1 MCLIKK
7 KRFPE
12 ISEEQ
17 IPVYKIVEKY
27 LSRYLTPVREVDVK
41 LNSILKAKNT
51 SRWEMYCSSVIKGCG
66 VHAYIN
72 LEKAQEVL
80 EMYYSK
86 DHYIILKCII
96 PPNTQYWEGTR
107 GDIAARELEITNMS
121 VSVSY
126 KRIT

>member
-12 ISEEQ
+12 TSEEQ

-80 EMYYSK
+80 ERYYNK
-86 DHYIILKCII
+86 NYYIILKCII
-96 PPNTQYWEGTR
+96 PSIGKVKM
-107 GDIAARELEITNMS
+107 EISQQENWKLLICL
-121 VSVSY
+121 Y
-126 KRIT
+126 LFLIKD

>member
-1 MCLIKK
+1 MCLIKR
-7 KRFPE
+7 KRFPR

-17 IPVYKIVEKY
+17 ITVYKIVENY
-27 LSRYLTPVREVDVK
+27 LGKYLTPIREEYIK

-72 LEKAQEVL
+72 IEKAQEVL
-80 EMYYSK
+80 EMYYNK